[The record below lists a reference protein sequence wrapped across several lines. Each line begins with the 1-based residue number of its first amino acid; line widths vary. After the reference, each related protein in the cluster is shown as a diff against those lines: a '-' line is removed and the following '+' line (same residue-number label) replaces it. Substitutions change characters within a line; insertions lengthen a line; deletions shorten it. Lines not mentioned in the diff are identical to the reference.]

1 MAGIRDDRRQF
12 MMPESVPT
20 RRSTGVLVMLLIAV
34 TAAIALIWNMSRR
47 SHHRGDVAP
56 VLSTEPAATPVEP
69 EPDPAPAAV
78 PTAAAAAAPTE
89 REPTNGEKRT
99 VAKVIRDGRPGL
111 TACYQRALVRDAT
124 LVHGRL
130 NVRVSIAPSGRVDN
144 VKMTGPAAFRPLE
157 PCLERAVSKWDF
169 PPAAAAYVA
178 EFPLVLQ
185 GNE

>member
-20 RRSTGVLVMLLIAV
+20 RRSSGVLAMLLIGV
-34 TAAIALIWNMSRR
+34 LAAIALIWNMSRR
-47 SHHRGDVAP
+47 SSQRAVAP

-69 EPDPAPAAV
+69 DPDPAPAAV
-78 PTAAAAAAPTE
+78 PTAAAAAAPAE

-130 NVRVSIAPSGRVDN
+130 NVRVSIAPSGHVDN

-157 PCLERAVSKWDF
+157 PCLEREVSKWDF

>member
-1 MAGIRDDRRQF
+1 MAGVRDDRRQF

-20 RRSTGVLVMLLIAV
+20 RRSTGVLVMLLVAV
-34 TAAIALIWNMSRR
+34 LAAIALIWNMSRR
-47 SHHRGDVAP
+47 STHRAVAP
-56 VLSTEPAATPVEP
+56 VLSTEPATTPEDPDTEP
-69 EPDPAPAAV
+69 TPAAA
-78 PTAAAAAAPTE
+78 PAAAAAAPME
-89 REPTNGEKRT
+89 REPTAGEKRT
-99 VAKVIRDGRPGL
+99 VAKVISDGRPGL

-130 NVRVSIAPSGRVDN
+130 NVRVSIAASGHVAN

-157 PCLERAVSKWDF
+157 PCLEREVSKWDF
-169 PPAAAAYVA
+169 PPAAEAYVA